1 MKLKK
6 LLALALSLML
16 ALTMLTACGGGRSN
30 IVNTGEV
37 ESILASSGIN
47 VDVGKSGELNRMVNS
62 AADMVEKR
70 SYSSNL
76 QDEVTATINGMLS
89 AGQRGACAVVTEAT
103 LTEASITADMVA
115 AYLIYNYS
123 LGNSNVC
130 VLNVTTADGVPC
142 VLIVA
147 LAD

>member
-37 ESILASSGIN
+37 ESILAGAGMD

-89 AGQRGACAVVTEAT
+89 AGQRGACALVTEAT

>member
-6 LLALALSLML
+6 LLALVLSLML
-16 ALTMLTACGGGRSN
+16 ALTMLTACGGGRN
-30 IVNTGEV
+30 NVANTGEV

-76 QDEVTATINGMLS
+76 QDEVTAMINGMLS

>member
-30 IVNTGEV
+30 VANTGEV
-37 ESILASSGIN
+37 ESILAGSGIN

>member
-16 ALTMLTACGGGRSN
+16 ALTMLTACGGGRN
-30 IVNTGEV
+30 NVANTGEV

-103 LTEASITADMVA
+103 LTEASITA
-115 AYLIYNYS
+115 YLIYNYS

>member
-30 IVNTGEV
+30 VANTGEV

-70 SYSSNL
+70 SYISNL
-76 QDEVTATINGMLS
+76 QDEVTAMINGMLS

>member
-16 ALTMLTACGGGRSN
+16 ALTMLTACGGGRN
-30 IVNTGEV
+30 NVANTGEV

-70 SYSSNL
+70 SYSSSL

>member
-16 ALTMLTACGGGRSN
+16 ALTMLTACGGGRRN

-37 ESILASSGIN
+37 ESVLASAGIN
-47 VDVGKSGELNRMVNS
+47 VDVGTSGELNRMANS
-62 AADMVEKR
+62 VADTLEKR
-70 SYSSNL
+70 NYSSNL
-76 QDEVTATINGMLS
+76 DNE
-89 AGQRGACAVVTEAT
+89 
-103 LTEASITADMVA
+103 ITAMLNSGVGGAYILLRESTLAENSMTVDMA
-115 AYLIYNYS
+115 AASLIYNYS
-123 LGNSNVC
+123 LGDSNVC

>member
-16 ALTMLTACGGGRSN
+16 ALTMLTACGGGRRN

-37 ESILASSGIN
+37 ESVLASAGIN
-47 VDVGKSGELNRMVNS
+47 VDVGTSGELNRMANS
-62 AADMVEKR
+62 VADTLEKR
-70 SYSSNL
+70 NYSSNL
-76 QDEVTATINGMLS
+76 DNE
-89 AGQRGACAVVTEAT
+89 
-103 LTEASITADMVA
+103 ITAMLNSMLPSGVGGAYILLRESTLAENSMTVDMA
-115 AYLIYNYS
+115 AASLIYNYS
-123 LGNSNVC
+123 LGDSNVC

>member
-16 ALTMLTACGGGRSN
+16 ALTMLTACGGGRRN

-37 ESILASSGIN
+37 ESVLASAGIN
-47 VDVGKSGELNRMVNS
+47 VDVGTSGELNRIANS
-62 AADMVEKR
+62 VADTLEKR
-70 SYSSNL
+70 SYSNDLDNEITAMLNSMLPPGVAGAYVFPPKDYLAENSMTV
-76 QDEVTATINGMLS
+76 ETMTAT
-89 AGQRGACAVVTEAT
+89 
-103 LTEASITADMVA
+103 
-115 AYLIYNYS
+115 LIYNYS
-123 LGNSNVC
+123 LGDSNVC
-130 VLNVTTADGVPC
+130 ALDVTTADGVPC

>member
-16 ALTMLTACGGGRSN
+16 ALTMLTACGGGRRN

-37 ESILASSGIN
+37 ESVLASAGIN
-47 VDVGKSGELNRMVNS
+47 VDVGTSGELNRMANS
-62 AADMVEKR
+62 VADTLEKR
-70 SYSSNL
+70 SYSNDL
-76 QDEVTATINGMLS
+76 DNE
-89 AGQRGACAVVTEAT
+89 
-103 LTEASITADMVA
+103 ITAMLNSMLPPGVAGAYVFPPKDYLAENSMTVDMA
-115 AYLIYNYS
+115 AASLIYNYS
-123 LGNSNVC
+123 LGDSNVC

>member
-6 LLALALSLML
+6 LLALVLSLML

-30 IVNTGEV
+30 VANTGEV

-76 QDEVTATINGMLS
+76 QDEVTAMINGMLS

>member
-16 ALTMLTACGGGRSN
+16 ALTMLTACGGGRN
-30 IVNTGEV
+30 NVANTGEV

-76 QDEVTATINGMLS
+76 QDEVTAMINGMLS

-130 VLNVTTADGVPC
+130 VLNVTTADGVPY

>member
-16 ALTMLTACGGGRSN
+16 ALTMLTACGGGRN
-30 IVNTGEV
+30 NVANTGEV

-115 AYLIYNYS
+115 AHLIYNYS

>member
-16 ALTMLTACGGGRSN
+16 ALTMLTACGGGRN
-30 IVNTGEV
+30 NVANTGEV

-76 QDEVTATINGMLS
+76 QDEVTAMINGMLS

>member
-6 LLALALSLML
+6 LLALVLSLML
-16 ALTMLTACGGGRSN
+16 ALTMLTACGGGRN
-30 IVNTGEV
+30 NVANTGEV

-70 SYSSNL
+70 SYSSSL

>member
-1 MKLKK
+1 
-6 LLALALSLML
+6 ML
-16 ALTMLTACGGGRSN
+16 ALTMLTACGGGRN
-30 IVNTGEV
+30 NVANTGEV

-76 QDEVTATINGMLS
+76 QDEVTAMINGMLS

-130 VLNVTTADGVPC
+130 VLNVTTADGVPY